1 VALNREVSS
10 SIQAGNYAAA
20 IPLAQRALRGRRAQI
35 AAGADPEG
43 EIGEDHN
50 PETHLIPLVFDA
62 ALGRREAISVYGTDY
77 PTPDGTAIRDYIHV
91 MDLADA
97 HVRALAHLL
106 RGGEST
112 SLNLGTGQGIS
123 VAQLIE
129 SARRVTGLEIPVR
142 KAPRRSGDPAQL
154 VADPI
159 RARDVL
165 GWTARRSELQTMLV
179 GAWGWHKSRHPR

>member
-77 PTPDGTAIRDYIHV
+77 PTPDGTAIRDYIHSHG
-91 MDLADA
+91 LGRCTCASSSA
-97 HVRALAHLL
+97 SPSRRREHV
-106 RGGEST
+106 T
-112 SLNLGTGQGIS
+112 
-123 VAQLIE
+123 
-129 SARRVTGLEIPVR
+129 
-142 KAPRRSGDPAQL
+142 
-154 VADPI
+154 
-159 RARDVL
+159 
-165 GWTARRSELQTMLV
+165 
-179 GAWGWHKSRHPR
+179 